1 MTTIRQASATWDGN
15 IDDGAGS
22 IDLGAEAQGYFNRE
36 TRFASGKHHNP
47 ETLAAGAQAG
57 CYAMTLADQL
67 ASAGFTPAEIR
78 VTVRVVL
85 ENDVGGKPFIRT
97 VAINARAQVN
107 NINHHKFLTI
117 ADAAR
122 ANCPIANLY
131 AGAEVTLEADIIGG

>member
-22 IDLGAEAQGYFNRE
+22 IDLGAEAQGYFNQE
-36 TRFASGKHHNP
+36 TRFASGEHHTP
-47 ETLAAGAQAG
+47 ETMAAGAQAG
-57 CYAMTLADQL
+57 CYAMTLADEL
-67 ASAGFTPAEIR
+67 ASAGFTPAEIQ

-85 ENDVGGKPFIRT
+85 EHDVDGKPFIPS

-107 NINHHKFLTI
+107 NIDHDQFLTL
-117 ADAAR
+117 ADTAR

-131 AGAEVTLEADIIGG
+131 AGAEVTLEADTIGG